1 MNKLDSTLSSVLG
14 RAFAVIGKLSEM
26 DTVLRRIYV
35 SRITTGTENG
45 LQVSIKYTALIG
57 AMMGELIHEI
67 QMVKSYLKKENE
79 DPNGTATEEN
89 IYERRTKVIQETNDL
104 LKKYLDT
111 VTEEKKFEEEGP
123 KMAEAALKAIES
135 INNATD

>member
-79 DPNGTATEEN
+79 DPNGTATEA
-89 IYERRTKVIQETNDL
+89 
-104 LKKYLDT
+104 
-111 VTEEKKFEEEGP
+111 KKFEEEGP